1 VWNDRRGEGGKGEG
15 RAPLFGR
22 GFKLFSLFGF
32 PIRIDLSWFLIAF
45 LIAWS
50 LAAGL
55 FPAYYPQLSRGTY
68 WAMGVIGALALF
80 ACVVLHELGHAL
92 MARRY
97 GIQMKG
103 ITLFVFGGVAEMSD
117 EPPSAGAE
125 FAVAVAGPVVSI
137 VLAGLFYLVAMVV
150 EPVAAYG
157 VVAYLAWINAI
168 LVAFNLV
175 PAFPLDGGRV
185 LRAVLWHWKQN
196 LLWATGIT
204 ARIGAGFGLAMMILA
219 VFSLFTGN
227 FIGAIWWF
235 LLGMFLRSAAQMSYQ
250 QVVWRQFLSGT
261 KVRGLMNTEPK
272 TVGPE
277 VTVDRFVDDYIY
289 RYHHKMFPATVNG
302 GLLGCVGIHD
312 VKDLPREQWAE
323 HTVGELVHPCTEE
336 NTIDQNADAVT
347 ALQRM
352 NQTGSTRL
360 MVVDGERLVGV
371 ISLRDM
377 LSYLSRRMELESD
390 QIVRV

>member
-1 VWNDRRGEGGKGEG
+1 
-15 RAPLFGR
+15 
-22 GFKLFSLFGF
+22 
-32 PIRIDLSWFLIAF
+32 
-45 LIAWS
+45 
-50 LAAGL
+50 
-55 FPAYYPQLSRGTY
+55 
-68 WAMGVIGALALF
+68 MGVIGALALF

>member
-1 VWNDRRGEGGKGEG
+1 
-15 RAPLFGR
+15 LFGR

-80 ACVVLHELGHAL
+80 ACVVMHELGHAL

-137 VLAGLFYLVAMVV
+137 VLAGVFYLVAMVV

-157 VVAYLAWINAI
+157 VVAYLAWINGI

-219 VFSLFTGN
+219 VFSLFMGN

-302 GLLGCVGIHD
+302 GLLGCVGLHD
-312 VKDLPREQWAE
+312 VKELPREQWAE

-336 NTIDQNADAVT
+336 NTIDQNADAVA